1 MPFDYSQTGDPRDFS
16 ALIPHD
22 TIATVQMRI
31 RPGGVGED
39 GLLKRTSKGDAEM
52 LDCEF
57 VAVDGEFAKRK
68 FWDNFLLE
76 GTTPGQKEMALT
88 NRGRLK
94 KILESARGIKKDDT
108 SEQNLAKYQADLK
121 DFNNIIFIA
130 RIGQKKGEPKND
142 GSGESWSDKN
152 YLMAAIGP
160 DQKDWHPVE
169 QPPPFNGGRAA
180 SAPTGAAPADS
191 TSSTGSTPITPPAWA
206 RQ

>member
-1 MPFDYSQTGDPRDFS
+1 MPFDYSQTSDPRDFS
-16 ALIPHD
+16 ELIPHS

-39 GLLKRTSKGDAEM
+39 GLLKRTSKGDAEA

-57 VAVDGEFAKRK
+57 VVVDGPYAKRR

-94 KILESARGIKKDDT
+94 KLLESARGIKKGMPA
-108 SEQNLAKYQADLK
+108 EQARALYQAGLK
-121 DFNNIIFIA
+121 DFDNIIFIA
-130 RIGQKKGEPKND
+130 KIGQKKGEPKND
-142 GSGESWSDKN
+142 GSGEHWSDKN

-160 DQKDWHPVE
+160 DQKEWHPVA
-169 QPPPFNGGRAA
+169 QPPPFDGG
-180 SAPTGAAPADS
+180 TGPAAPAS
-191 TSSTGSTPITPPAWA
+191 SAPPSSTPPIATPSWA
-206 RQ
+206 R

>member
-16 ALIPHD
+16 ALIPHG

-57 VAVDGEFAKRK
+57 VVVDGEFAKRK
-68 FWDNFLLE
+68 FWDNLLLE
-76 GTTPGQKEMALT
+76 GTTPGQQEMALT

-142 GSGESWSDKN
+142 GTGESWSDKN

-169 QPPPFNGGRAA
+169 QPPPFNGGGAT
-180 SAPTGAAPADS
+180 SAPTSTAPAGS
-191 TSSTGSTPITPPAWA
+191 TPAGSTPITPPQWA
-206 RQ
+206 R